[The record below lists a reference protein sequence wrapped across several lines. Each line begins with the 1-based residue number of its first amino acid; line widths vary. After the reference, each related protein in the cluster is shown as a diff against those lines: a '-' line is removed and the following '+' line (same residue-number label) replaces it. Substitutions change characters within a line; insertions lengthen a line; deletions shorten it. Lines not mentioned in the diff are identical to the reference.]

1 MKIFKHSIFVTALLA
16 LSFLSCDKAE
26 DIVSMPDQTETVTY
40 SVAIDQQTKALGE
53 GNNVNYIWCGAYK
66 EDNNNGSLT
75 YTLSSESLT
84 KVTGSSTHC
93 KIEMV
98 RDQSYKVVFVGQYFN
113 DSNSGPKPAYHIDK
127 VQAKIY
133 MPIKAVTNTD
143 HYDLFT
149 YVDPVTDFQPRAAK
163 DITLSR
169 RVAQINFVAEQSDLD
184 EAKANGSFP
193 ETSKVVL
200 SSVPEYISLLDGTV
214 SATSVQVEYAEAPL
228 ANPGENPLATVFCL
242 AKDSAC
248 DVEASLYLYKGSNE
262 LKRYTSIT
270 VPFKLNYKTNVTVS
284 L

>member
-16 LSFLSCDKAE
+16 LSALSCDKAE
-26 DIVSMPDQTETVTY
+26 DIVSMPDQAETVTY

-113 DSNSGPKPAYHIDK
+113 DSNSEPTPAYRIDEER
-127 VQAKIY
+127 AKIY
-133 MPIKAVTNTD
+133 MPTDAVANTD
-143 HYDLFT
+143 QYDLFT
-149 YVDPVTDFQPRAAK
+149 YVDPVTDFKPRAAK

-169 RVAQINFVAEQSDLD
+169 RVAQINFVADPSDLAA
-184 EAKANGSFP
+184 AKVNGTAP

-214 SATSVQVEYAEAPL
+214 SDTSVQVEYAEALL

-242 AKDSAC
+242 AKDSAY
-248 DVEASLYLYKGSNE
+248 DVEASLYLYKDGSE

-270 VPFKLNYKTNVTVS
+270 IPFKLNYKTNVTVS

>member
-16 LSFLSCDKAE
+16 LSTLSCDKAE

-53 GNNVNYIWCGAYK
+53 VNSVNYIWCGAYK

-98 RDQSYKVVFVGQYFN
+98 RDQSYKVVFIGQYFN
-113 DSNSGPKPAYHIDK
+113 EGNAEPKPAYHIDEES
-127 VQAKIY
+127 AKIY
-133 MPIKAVTNTD
+133 MPTNPVTNTD
-143 HYDLFT
+143 KYDLFT

-169 RVAQINFVAEQSDLD
+169 RVAQINFIAEQSDLD

-193 ETSKVVL
+193 ETSKVTL
-200 SSVPEYISLLDGTV
+200 SSVPESISLLDGTV
-214 SATSVQVEYAEAPL
+214 SDDLVEVEYAKASL
-228 ANPGENPLATVFCL
+228 ANPEKNPIATVFCL

-248 DVEASLYLYKGSNE
+248 DVEVSLYLYKGSNE

-270 VPFKLNYKTNVTVS
+270 IPFKLNYKTNVTVS